1 MLKLFRV
8 GVSGTG
14 LVAHPTN
21 AFPKQI
27 EHLNYN
33 VLSLKN
39 VSMYRYIVVH
49 VDKHLQ
55 KLYIPLRMLAG
66 GIKDAAVC

>member
-8 GVSGTG
+8 GVSGTR

-21 AFPKQI
+21 AYPKHF

-39 VSMYRYIVVH
+39 VSMYIVVH

-55 KLYIPLRMLAG
+55 KLGLTNYTYLCACLLE
-66 GIKDAAVC
+66 V